1 MYVFVVREFDK
12 EKFLS
17 LKEIYFV
24 DLDLIMFRKIEVGF
38 DNLKM
43 DIFFSLIEKRY
54 LYIVWNEYYREKFY
68 VVFVIFGSLDFL
80 RYRNEN
86 CKLSFVYGVSLVF
99 MVIFFLRSNFSLLI
113 RIVNEIMV
121 SILIIVF

>member
-1 MYVFVVREFDK
+1 MYVFVVYEFDK

-54 LYIVWNEYYREKFY
+54 LNIVWNEYRREKSY

-80 RYRNEN
+80 RIRNEN
-86 CKLSFVYGVSLVF
+86 RKLSFVYDVSLVF
-99 MVIFFLRSNFSLLI
+99 MVIFFLRSKFLLLI
-113 RIVNEIMV
+113 KIVDEIMV

>member
-1 MYVFVVREFDK
+1 MYVFVVYEFDK

-54 LYIVWNEYYREKFY
+54 LNIVWNEYRREKSY

-80 RYRNEN
+80 RIRNEN
-86 CKLSFVYGVSLVF
+86 CKLSFVYDVSLVF
-99 MVIFFLRSNFSLLI
+99 MVIFFLRSKFLLLI
-113 RIVNEIMV
+113 KIVDEIMV